1 MPEYTDAAVPT
12 AAAPTELKSTDT
24 SNRPVIAP
32 EPEKVE
38 TKAEP
43 VAESPKVEAK
53 EPEPEGA
60 PEGGEDAPSADDHA
74 GKKKDRLPRW
84 VQERMERVRRV
95 TEAEA
100 RERVL
105 REIAEGKLSAQPPQ
119 VPAQEPE
126 AVAKPTK
133 TLADFDFDQEAYT
146 EYKVELAIERREQ
159 KARAEAEQR
168 KQAEAAEQFKSRVMG
183 YVGQEG
189 WEDVESSTFNA
200 DPKYADLWGLFMG
213 EENDH
218 AVAHHLATNMDEVD
232 RLMSLSPLARVR
244 ELAKLADSFGAPSQ
258 VEKPVPVVPKKITS
272 APPPTRTIP
281 STSNPVVDVT
291 SPDISTA
298 ARIKAWKQQQG
309 RKS

>member
-24 SNRPVIAP
+24 SNRPKPAP
-32 EPEKVE
+32 EP
-38 TKAEP
+38 APP
-43 VAESPKVEAK
+43 VAEPPKVEAK

-60 PEGGEDAPSADDHA
+60 PEGGDDAPSADDQRSDR
-74 GKKKDRLPRW
+74 KKDRLPRW

-95 TEAEA
+95 TEAET

-105 REIAEGKLSAQPPQ
+105 REVQPTQ
-119 VPAQEPE
+119 APAPEPE
-126 AVAKPTK
+126 AKAK

-168 KQAEAAEQFKSRVMG
+168 KQAEAAETFKARIDSFEDRAG
-183 YVGQEG
+183 AGA
-189 WEDVESSTFNA
+189 WEDIQTSVLNT
-200 DPKYADLWGLFMG
+200 DPKYKPLVDMFMG
-213 EENDH
+213 DEHDLDI
-218 AVAHHLATNMDEVD
+218 AHHLAVNEGEAA
-232 RLMSLSPLARVR
+232 RLLSLSPLARVR

-258 VEKPVPVVPKKITS
+258 VEKPAPVIERKITS

-281 STSNPVVDVT
+281 SASLPKVDV
-291 SPDISTA
+291 SAPDISTA
-298 ARIKAWKQQQG
+298 ARIAEWKKA